1 MLWKNPLNSSPR
13 QALLDISGD
22 WGPIRRYGELMDS
35 DPAGVY
41 GDLLPELR
49 RADWLVTNLEAPMT
63 PGELI
68 VKSGAAFH
76 GEERRMSALTAVPF
90 DAVTLANN
98 HTFDCGEKG
107 FFRTA
112 ELLERDGIAYC
123 GAGKDDTAAFRPL
136 EVTVKGVKIALF
148 NFSEGEDLMAAA
160 PGKPGVAGWELERVE
175 NAVWQAREKFH
186 VVIVIVHCGLEYVP
200 TPPPYVYDAFD
211 RLCAAGA
218 DLVAGHHPHVP
229 QGMAVL
235 HGKPAFFSLGNF
247 IFYQDNALLCRKLG
261 YRLQVGVNEKGISE
275 IEVRPYELTPAGA
288 RKCDPAVFEPVFRT
302 VSDCLRE
309 RKAMVEAWNGF
320 LRYYGVKGY
329 LDELSRIVDKM
340 KEDPGKGAAMLRNR
354 VMTLQHRHHW
364 NDGLSR
370 IVAGEIDTAPAW
382 AVKLAEFYFT
392 EQVKK

>member
-1 MLWKNPLNSSPR
+1 MRWDNPLNRAPR
-13 QALLDISGD
+13 QVLLDISGD
-22 WGPIRRYGELMDS
+22 WAPIRHYGELMDS
-35 DPAGVY
+35 DAAGVY

-49 RADWLVTNLEAPMT
+49 QADWRITNLEAPLT
-63 PGELI
+63 GGELI

-76 GEERRMSALTAVPF
+76 GGEHHIRSLTEVPF

-98 HTFDCGEKG
+98 HTFDCGEAG
-107 FFRTA
+107 FRRTV
-112 ELLERDGIAYC
+112 ELLEAHGIAHC
-123 GAGKDDTAAFRPL
+123 GAGSDDAAAFKPL
-136 EVTVKGVKIALF
+136 EAEINGVKIAVF

-186 VVIVIVHCGLEYVP
+186 AVIVIVHCGLEYVP
-200 TPPPYVYDAFD
+200 TPPTYVYDAFD

-229 QGMAVL
+229 QGMTFF

-247 IFYQDNALLCRKLG
+247 IFYQANTLAYRKLG
-261 YRLQVGVNEKGISE
+261 YRLQVGVNTEGVASV
-275 IEVRPYELTPAGA
+275 EVRPYELTDDGA
-288 RKCDPAVFEPVFRT
+288 RRFDPAVFDGILDA
-302 VSDCLRE
+302 VSGCLKE
-309 RKAMVEAWNGF
+309 RKTAVEAWNGF

-329 LDELSRIVDKM
+329 LDELSRIMAKM
-340 KEDPGKGAAMLRNR
+340 EEDPGKGAAMLRNR

-370 IVAGEIDTAPAW
+370 IVSGEIDKAPEW
-382 AVKLAEFYFT
+382 AVKLAELYFT
-392 EQVKK
+392 TEVKK